1 MEKKKKKSQRR
12 ERVGGLNERTQS
24 KARRQQLE
32 RQLRPFLS
40 SHRPSTIFMR
50 TFLGWLEKPAH
61 RFLPPTATCVPQR
74 RSHILLISMP
84 PTTWHDPWHV
94 SRCPVKEL
102 DPGARPARLLRLRQ
116 EDSQVQ
122 DVCGLQSVQSQ
133 PKQVTENLSRK
144 QRKRGAWGYSSVV
157 GGFLRMPQP
166 EMPSSPQH
174 HLNRNEETAIRV
186 VLAREKRLIMSR
198 DRGPQRTGMMES
210 WAWECRVGVNSGDRR
225 SLWS

>member
-1 MEKKKKKSQRR
+1 M
-12 ERVGGLNERTQS
+12 GGLNERTQS
-24 KARRQQLE
+24 KTRRQQLE
-32 RQLRPFLS
+32 GQLRPFLS

-61 RFLPPTATCVPQR
+61 SFLPPTATCVPQR

-144 QRKRGAWGYSSVV
+144 QSKRGTWGYSSVV
-157 GGFLRMPQP
+157 GGFLHMPQP
-166 EMPSSPQH
+166 EMPSSAPPEQKRGDS
-174 HLNRNEETAIRV
+174 NQGGAGEGKAINHV
-186 VLAREKRLIMSR
+186 
-198 DRGPQRTGMMES
+198 
-210 WAWECRVGVNSGDRR
+210 
-225 SLWS
+225 